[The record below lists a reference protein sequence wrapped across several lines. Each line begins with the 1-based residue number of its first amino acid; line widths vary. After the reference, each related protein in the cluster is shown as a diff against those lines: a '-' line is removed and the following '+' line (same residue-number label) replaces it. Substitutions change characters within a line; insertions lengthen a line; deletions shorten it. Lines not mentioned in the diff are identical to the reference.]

1 MKMIEEYEM
10 HQLQINTEKKADK
23 AEEVNELWNDLITY
37 QQDPAME
44 RQMSKLSKEMKEF
57 FEDVNIDIRKEFEDS

>member
-10 HQLQINTEKKADK
+10 HQLQISTEKKADK